1 MSPILQV
8 RRARTREP
16 KRIIGVTY
24 SREQIFDWNP
34 WISAFETHVRGEL
47 WKGKGW
53 EMGGGEQG
61 KKHDRKIKVS
71 GGRPALAGAQ
81 GHKLG
86 HQSGSGSRPATLTP
100 PPPYRLPPQLL
111 RDP

>member
-81 GHKLG
+81 GP
-86 HQSGSGSRPATLTP
+86 RPATLTP